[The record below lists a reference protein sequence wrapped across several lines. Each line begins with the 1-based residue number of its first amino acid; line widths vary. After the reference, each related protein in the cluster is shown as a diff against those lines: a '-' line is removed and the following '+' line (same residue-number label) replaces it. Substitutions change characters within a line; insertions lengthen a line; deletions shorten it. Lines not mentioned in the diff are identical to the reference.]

1 MRHGTRDTGANEFI
15 AKPFSIGS
23 ILTRLQAVIDRPRQ
37 HVATRSLFGPCR
49 RRIYKDLPKDV
60 AKDRRRA
67 GESHATIVYSA
78 KDVKRQP
85 EGSDVY
91 LFKFPNLLKQKMGL
105 ENMKVPFEMP
115 KEILAEAEE
124 TLEREAEGF
133 LDWAKQYLDELS
145 EKISQAFED

>member
-1 MRHGTRDTGANEFI
+1 
-15 AKPFSIGS
+15 
-23 ILTRLQAVIDRPRQ
+23 
-37 HVATRSLFGPCR
+37 
-49 RRIYKDLPKDV
+49 
-60 AKDRRRA
+60 
-67 GESHATIVYSA
+67 
-78 KDVKRQP
+78 
-85 EGSDVY
+85 
-91 LFKFPNLLKQKMGL
+91 MGL